1 MHDSVVPNKEQL
13 IAQVEAVFDEW
24 HKPEKMIYDIYFPQF
39 PDEKA
44 CNKDLTDV

>member
-24 HKPEKMIYDIYFPQF
+24 YKPEK
-39 PDEKA
+39 K
-44 CNKDLTDV
+44 

>member
-13 IAQVEAVFDEW
+13 IAQVEAVFDDGTSR
-24 HKPEKMIYDIYFPQF
+24 KKMIYDIYFPQF

>member
-24 HKPEKMIYDIYFPQF
+24 HKLEK
-39 PDEKA
+39 K
-44 CNKDLTDV
+44 